1 VHGWRF
7 FQPTLPSLRGFFD
20 LAWDTK
26 LKSIAVIETD
36 KPLAN
41 NVVLLPY
48 PERGITEQVYAQLL
62 LGIERRDYRPGRQLD
77 ERGLAEA
84 MSVSR
89 TPLRN
94 SLSRLLGE
102 GYLERL
108 PNGSLAVREVG
119 AGEVLELLSVRR
131 LLEPEASA
139 QAAGRVAIERVLD
152 LRGQLL
158 GLDPEDTS
166 AMAWQLGDRIHDLVV
181 EHCGNQSL
189 ARIII
194 DARRRIHMSTLE
206 EVPGRRDAARAEHVA
221 ILDALVRGANEARAA
236 MARHLDNSRDGFLTA
251 FGIGRP

>member
-1 VHGWRF
+1 M
-7 FQPTLPSLRGFFD
+7 LPLLRGFFY

-26 LKSIAVIETD
+26 LESIAVIETD
-36 KPLAN
+36 KLLAN
-41 NVVLLPY
+41 NVVLLPH

-94 SLSRLLGE
+94 ALSRLLGE

-139 QAAGRVAIERVLD
+139 HAAGRVAIERVLN
-152 LRGQLL
+152 LRGQLQ

-221 ILDALVRGANEARAA
+221 ILDALVRGDPNEARAA
-236 MARHLDNSRDGFLTA
+236 MARHLDNSRAGFLAA